1 MKLNKYFEYAKQ
13 LGFSDVEFKINSKS
27 ELSIKVFHKKVE
39 KYTVSEN
46 NTITIRGIKNG
57 NMVGGYTE
65 NISNINAILDQMAQ
79 NANYIENKKE
89 QEIFE
94 GSEKY
99 KKFNSKSNLDKIS
112 VQDKINLCLEIEKKA
127 FEYDSRIT
135 EVDEVAYGEEPIS
148 KTIANSK
155 GLRLNYKVNYGNV
168 VLSLVASDKN
178 DKRTGFHY
186 QFAQDINEFN
196 IDELVKIAA
205 DEAIGA
211 LGGVPCN
218 SGKYK
223 VLLNQDVFSGLLGSF
238 MYSVSGESVNKGKS
252 YLKDKLGK
260 NVSSKKFTLVED
272 PHCKQYPFFYRA
284 FDDEGV
290 ATYKKSIIEKGV
302 LKTFLYNLEQSKI
315 AHCNSTGNGY
325 GGSQI
330 AVDTAYLYVKP
341 GKKNKEEL
349 ALKIKNGLYITSVE
363 GLHSGMDPI
372 SGNFSLQASGYL
384 IENGKIT
391 TPVNLITVAG
401 NLFKV
406 FEDIQE
412 VGNDLKVNYM
422 GYGCPSVIIKK
433 LAISGK

>member
-1 MKLNKYFEYAKQ
+1 
-13 LGFSDVEFKINSKS
+13 
-27 ELSIKVFHKKVE
+27 
-39 KYTVSEN
+39 
-46 NTITIRGIKNG
+46 
-57 NMVGGYTE
+57 
-65 NISNINAILDQMAQ
+65 MAQ

-135 EVDEVAYGEEPIS
+135 EVDEVAYGEEQIS

-155 GLRLNYKVNYGNV
+155 GLKLNYKVNYGNV

-223 VLLNQDVFSGLLGSF
+223 S
-238 MYSVSGESVNKGKS
+238 
-252 YLKDKLGK
+252 
-260 NVSSKKFTLVED
+260 
-272 PHCKQYPFFYRA
+272 
-284 FDDEGV
+284 
-290 ATYKKSIIEKGV
+290 
-302 LKTFLYNLEQSKI
+302 
-315 AHCNSTGNGY
+315 
-325 GGSQI
+325 
-330 AVDTAYLYVKP
+330 
-341 GKKNKEEL
+341 
-349 ALKIKNGLYITSVE
+349 
-363 GLHSGMDPI
+363 
-372 SGNFSLQASGYL
+372 
-384 IENGKIT
+384 
-391 TPVNLITVAG
+391 
-401 NLFKV
+401 
-406 FEDIQE
+406 
-412 VGNDLKVNYM
+412 
-422 GYGCPSVIIKK
+422 
-433 LAISGK
+433 